1 MNSTLPLPKVHQRP
15 LLTWIAAC
23 AVLLGLVAAVL
34 FVAGARIDDRGT
46 NYYVPEG
53 YRKNVTSMAKASAI
67 RHDRTAPADP
77 RQVLPPWGRMIFDP
91 DNANDRQEQFFQE
104 SKRLQTDLREFNETG
119 GGFFEVRL
127 DGNIYIARQY
137 HNFALPYPKRPSWRG
152 SFSLAGEK
160 LPSLVS
166 DGLYLGFSTKDED
179 GATSA
184 EDYRVLRL
192 DAWSLPAKNQSHF
205 RAKAFE
211 LFGDESPLV
220 RLTLTGEHVVLQ
232 ITDSAQ
238 SEIKLNGDVIN
249 RAGSDA
255 VKKFMERRADLKD
268 TALPNNAAPL
278 RDGDRLRIRHLRTG
292 REIALRFGRYAGG
305 MVSRRWLEDGR
316 EVNLVDPELAAELP
330 YFQQLQDALNRFIHE
345 HPKPDQIQQPNIRLS
360 LDRSLHSSVNRIFLD
375 TVRSFDARRAAVPDI
390 QLEPACICI
399 LNALN
404 GDVLAMPSY
413 PAPADITAM
422 RQRAQSG
429 TLPGVTD
436 AKLRRLGLNQNLTL
450 IPIGSTTKPL
460 LASAI
465 WDTNP
470 ELSKLVIQEPG
481 GKDEKDKPIVRKEL
495 LGYKLAAP
503 YHTVGPRRVDSNGF
517 LIMSSNDY
525 TLHLGLLMLAKG
537 YTINANGT
545 PVFPSGK
552 ADLSSFFRGDAIP
565 GGLDRPDV
573 PAFPKL
579 AECYDVGLVQK
590 LTDGP
595 AAQWDLGVLAPML
608 NQIGVKTASMQA
620 PPENSQEDE
629 ATTQMRELVY
639 NSFSSVLPERA
650 NLQLDTVSSVRGKYT
665 SLLLGSGTNYWSNLK
680 LAEAYARLGTG
691 RKIQARL
698 TVDPGKE
705 TKLDDFTELP
715 LKAETLAKVH
725 SGMQKCAEGAEGST
739 AGRIS
744 DSIKKAREHFAKKGL
759 TLFALAKTGTA
770 TRRSAVVKNGVT
782 LEEKRECAAFCLYL
796 ELRDKSSTP
805 VAALSSATYLQ
816 DRAATKGNADP
827 KNSAV
832 AVQLTE
838 DFFPELVAWLENQ
851 PGVKKV
857 LAVK

>member
-1 MNSTLPLPKVHQRP
+1 MHPALSTLPLPKVHQRP

-23 AVLLGLVAAVL
+23 AVLLGLIAAIL
-34 FVAGARIDDRGT
+34 FVAGARIDDQGT

-53 YRKNVTSMAKASAI
+53 YRKNVTSMAKVSAI
-67 RHDRTAPADP
+67 RHDRNAPSDP
-77 RQVLPPWGRMIFDP
+77 RQILPPWGRMIFDA

-127 DGNIYIARQY
+127 DGKIYIARQY

-166 DGLYLGFSTKDED
+166 DGLYLGFSSTDEN
-179 GATSA
+179 GAPSA

-211 LFGDESPLV
+211 LSGDESPLA
-220 RLTLTGEHVVLQ
+220 RLTLVGEHVVLQ
-232 ITDSAQ
+232 LTDTAQ
-238 SEIKLNGDVIN
+238 CEVKLNGDVIN
-249 RAGSDA
+249 RSGSDA
-255 VKKFMERRADLKD
+255 VKKFMARREDLKD
-268 TALPNNAAPL
+268 VALPNNAAPL

-292 REIALRFGRYAGG
+292 REIALRYGRYAGG

-330 YFQQLQDALNRFIHE
+330 YFQQLQDSLNRFIHE
-345 HPKPDQIQQPNIRLS
+345 HPKPDQIEQPNIRLS
-360 LDRSLHSSVNRIFLD
+360 LDRALHSSVNRIFLD
-375 TVRSFDARRAAVPDI
+375 TVRGFDARRSSVPNI

-399 LNALN
+399 INALN

-413 PAPADITAM
+413 PAPADIAAM
-422 RQRAQSG
+422 RQRAQTGS
-429 TLPGVTD
+429 LPGVTD

-450 IPIGSTTKPL
+450 NPIGSTTKPL

-470 ELSKLVIQEPG
+470 ELSRLAIDEPAG
-481 GKDEKDKPIVRKEL
+481 GRSVL

-503 YHTVGPRRVDSNGF
+503 YSTVGPRHVDSNGF
-517 LIMSSNDY
+517 LRMSSNDY

-537 YTINANGT
+537 VTISASGT

-552 ADLSSFFRGDAIP
+552 ADLSAFFRGDTIP

-573 PAFPKL
+573 PAFSKL

-608 NQIGVKTASMQA
+608 HQIGVKDASMQGA
-620 PPENSQEDE
+620 PESGQED
-629 ATTQMRELVY
+629 AAAAQMRELVY

-665 SLLLGSGTNYWSNLK
+665 SMLLGSGTNYWSNLK

-698 TVDPGKE
+698 TVDPSKE
-705 TKLDDFTELP
+705 TKLEDFPELP
-715 LKAETLAKVH
+715 LKQETFAKVH
-725 SGMQKCAEGAEGST
+725 AGMQQCAEGVAGST
-739 AGRIS
+739 AERIS
-744 DSIKKAREHFAKKGL
+744 DSIKKARAHFATQGL
-759 TLFALAKTGTA
+759 TLFAIAKTGTA
-770 TRRSAVVKNGVT
+770 TRRSPVIKRGVII
-782 LEEKRECAAFCLYL
+782 EDKRECAAFCLYL
-796 ELRDKSSTP
+796 ELRDKSGTP

-816 DRAATKGNADP
+816 DRAATKGGTSP

-838 DFFPELVAWLENQ
+838 DFFPELVAWLESQ
-851 PGVKKV
+851 PGVKKAV
-857 LAVK
+857 AVK